1 MVMKKDKYIIID
13 RYSYEKKQTIGKF
26 YLLDNNNSV
35 IKEWESLELPWKN
48 NQQNISCIPAGDY
61 EGILHISPTFGPC
74 IWIKDVPNRS
84 EILIHAANFFYD
96 LRGCI
101 AIGKDLYDIDK
112 DGHIDA
118 TSSRDSL
125 TELMELLDNQ
135 TVVDIDIV

>member
-1 MVMKKDKYIIID
+1 MKKDKYIIID

-48 NQQNISCIPAGDY
+48 NQQNISCIPAGNY
-61 EGILHISPTFGPC
+61 KGILHISPTFGPC
-74 IWIKDVPNRS
+74 IWIKDVEGRS
-84 EILIHAANFFYD
+84 EILIHYANFFYD

-101 AIGKDLYDIDK
+101 AIGKDIVDIDG
-112 DGHIDA
+112 DSFIDV

-125 TELMELLDNQ
+125 TELLELLANQ

>member
-48 NQQNISCIPAGDY
+48 NQQNISCIPAGNY
-61 EGILHISPTFGPC
+61 KGILHISPTFGPC
-74 IWIKDVPNRS
+74 IWIKDVEGRS
-84 EILIHAANFFYD
+84 EILIHYANFFYD

-101 AIGKDLYDIDK
+101 AIGKDIVDIDG
-112 DGHIDA
+112 DSFIDV

-125 TELMELLDNQ
+125 TELLELLANQ

>member
-1 MVMKKDKYIIID
+1 MKRSIIID
-13 RYSYEKKQTIGKF
+13 RYSNEKEQTIGKF
-26 YLLDNNNSV
+26 FLLDNNNSV
-35 IKEWESLELPWKN
+35 IKEFHSMELPWLD
-48 NQQNISCIPAGDY
+48 NQQNISCIPTGNYKAVIHY
-61 EGILHISPTFGPC
+61 SPTFGKC
-74 IWIKDVPNRS
+74 LWIKDVEGRS

-101 AIGKDLYDIDK
+101 AIGKDLYDIDG
-112 DGHIDA
+112 DSYIDI

>member
-1 MVMKKDKYIIID
+1 MKKSIIID
-13 RYSYEKKQTIGKF
+13 RYSNEKEQTIGKF
-26 YLLDNNNSV
+26 FLLDNNNSV
-35 IKEWESLELPWKN
+35 IKEFHSMELPWLD
-48 NQQNISCIPAGDY
+48 NQQNISCIPTGNYKAVIHY
-61 EGILHISPTFGPC
+61 SPTFGKC
-74 IWIKDVPNRS
+74 LWIKDVEGRS

-101 AIGKDLYDIDK
+101 GIGKDLYDIDG
-112 DGHIDA
+112 DSYIDI